1 MVLILKD
8 YFTIGFIVFWAI
20 VFAKK
25 IIFWTYL
32 WQLKEYHW
40 ARFKSHFSTYNGKKA
55 IFNFLN
61 FLKLVLIVFPGILF
75 LLSLKPNQEIF
86 VLYLFLISLI
96 FMAEGIVFLK
106 NLLAKSFT
114 LPKITLKTLIILFLG
129 FLTLFSAIFI
139 SFSFDSESFFYYLLL
154 TDFFAPLI
162 VGFWVFMAHL
172 ITIIWR
178 WNLIKKA
185 AEKRQKFSR
194 LLVVGITGSY
204 GKSSTKEFLY
214 AILKN
219 HFNVLKTTANQ
230 NSEVGVSKCILE
242 NLNENHEVFICE
254 MGAYS
259 KGGVRLLT
267 KIAKPKIG
275 ILTGINEQH
284 LSVFGSQEK
293 IIATKYELIES
304 LPQEG
309 LAVFNGDNVY
319 CQDLYEKTTG
329 ISEKIVFSE
338 IPKNLTA
345 IKFWLWRD
353 LWAESIQEGKNFLGF
368 KLCSKEE
375 TLEIKTKILGKH
387 NVANLLMSIAV
398 AKQLGMTLEEIAK
411 EIENLNPELGAIKL
425 KKTKSGLNIVDS
437 SYSANPTG
445 VLADLDYLKNWPGKK
460 IIIMPCLIE
469 LGKTAPGVHY
479 KIGEKIAEICDLA
492 IITTKDYF
500 KDLKTGAENKNR
512 NIKIYYSNSSKEIK
526 KILKDLD
533 FLSDVI
539 LLEGRSQENIKN
551 AIYNL

>member
-8 YFTIGFIVFWAI
+8 CFLIGFVIFWTI

-40 ARFKSHFSTYNGKKA
+40 ARFKSHFSTHNGKKA

-61 FLKLVLIVFPGILF
+61 FFKLILIIFPGILF
-75 LLSLKPNQEIF
+75 VLSLQPNQEFF

-96 FMAEGIVFLK
+96 FAAEGIVFLK
-106 NLLAKSFT
+106 NLFAKSFAF
-114 LPKITLKTLIILFLG
+114 PKITLKTLIILFLG

-139 SFSFDSESFFYYLLL
+139 SFFFDPESFFYYLLL
-154 TDFFAPLI
+154 ADFFAPLI
-162 VGFWVFMAHL
+162 ISFLVFIAHL
-172 ITIIWR
+172 IAIIWR
-178 WNLIKKA
+178 WNLIKQA
-185 AEKRQKFSR
+185 MEKRQKFNR

-219 HFNVLKTTANQ
+219 HFNILKTTANQ
-230 NSEVGVSKCILE
+230 NSEVGISKCILE

-259 KGGVRLLT
+259 KGGVRLLSE
-267 KIAKPKIG
+267 IAKPKIG

-309 LAVFNGDNVY
+309 LAVFNGDNAY

-353 LWAESIQEGKNFLGF
+353 LWAETIQEEKDCLKF

-375 TLEIKTKILGKH
+375 ALEIKTKILGKH
-387 NVANLLMSIAV
+387 NIANLLMSVVV

-411 EIENLNPELGAIKL
+411 EIENLSPELGAIKL
-425 KKTKSGLNIVDS
+425 KKTKDGLNIIDS
-437 SYSANPTG
+437 SYSANPNG

-460 IIIMPCLIE
+460 IIIMPSLIE
-469 LGKTAPGVHY
+469 LGKTAPSIHY
-479 KIGEKIAEICDLA
+479 KIGEKIAETCDLA
-492 IITTKDYF
+492 IITTRDYF
-500 KDLKTGAENKNR
+500 KDLKTGAENKNKD
-512 NIKIYYSNSSKEIK
+512 IKIYYSSNPREIK
-526 KILKDLD
+526 KILTDLD

-539 LLEGRSQENIKN
+539 LLEGRSPENIKN
-551 AIYNL
+551 MIYNL